1 MPRISA
7 VQAIIPITN
16 PKAMFTR
23 NLIGATAN
31 NWTTVID
38 YITGATSGGLDTGA
52 VIKNIG
58 VNSINLSYLGIT
70 HGVQTGFRLLQSE
83 QISISTNDLAGIL
96 IKNNATSE
104 GITMSVYANWGILC
118 E

>member
-1 MPRISA
+1 MPRLRA

-31 NWTTVID
+31 DWTAITD
-38 YITGATSGGLDTGA
+38 YISGATSAGLDTGA

-58 VNSINLSYLGIT
+58 VNSINVSFLGIT

-83 QISISTNDLAGIL
+83 QISLSTNNLSYIL
-96 IKNNATSE
+96 VKNNATSE
-104 GITMSVYANWGILC
+104 GITMSVYAN
-118 E
+118 